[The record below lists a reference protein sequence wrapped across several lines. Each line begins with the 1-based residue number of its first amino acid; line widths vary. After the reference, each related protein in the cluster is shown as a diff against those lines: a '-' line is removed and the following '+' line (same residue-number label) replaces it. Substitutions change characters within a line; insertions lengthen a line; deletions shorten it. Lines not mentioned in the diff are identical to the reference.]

1 MLSFCSSKIRIY
13 LGWILIYIQHN
24 YVSTINLIYCVVGR
38 LRKERLMYKN
48 SLQIESNIQ
57 DLLKF
62 H

>member
-13 LGWILIYIQHN
+13 LGWILIYIRHN